1 MTHLIPLRQHGRM
14 WGVIDTRNGL
24 LRIKKQKLTAVFDL
38 RLLMAEDVQAL
49 IPKPGSSANGEELPE
64 LGPGEGVEAVKRVAA
79 ASPFNGGD
87 HG

>member
-14 WGVIDTRNGL
+14 WGEIDTRNGM

-49 IPKPGSSANGEELPE
+49 IPKPGEELPE

-79 ASPFNGGD
+79 ASAFNRSD